1 MSLKNDVDYIKK
13 EFSAEESYMEK
24 VFKFEK
30 FFKKYK
36 IVIIGLI
43 IALIVATI
51 GYYVSDHFEQKNKL
65 QANQAFSTLLQDP
78 NNKEA
83 LAILEVKNP
92 TLYKIF
98 QFQLNDETD
107 IDVKFFKELALYT
120 QAINKENIADLT
132 TVTQQQSFILKDFAL
147 FNKALIEA
155 QNNNFT
161 AAKETL
167 KLIDSQSE
175 VTPMVKMLEHFL
187 LTK

>member
-1 MSLKNDVDYIKK
+1 MSLKQDVEYIKK

-36 IVIIGLI
+36 MIIIALI
-43 IALIVATI
+43 IALVVATI
-51 GYYVSDHFEQKNKL
+51 TYYVSDHFEQKNKL
-65 QANQAFSTLLQDP
+65 QANKAFNTLLKDP

-98 QFQLNDETD
+98 QFNLNDETNT
-107 IDVKFFKELALYT
+107 DVEFFKELALYA
-120 QAINKENIADLT
+120 QAINKESIADLT
-132 TVTQQQSFILKDFAL
+132 TVTQQQSFVLKDFAL
-147 FNKALIEA
+147 FNKALIQA
-155 QNNNFT
+155 QNDNFLE
-161 AAKETL
+161 AKETL

-175 VTPMVKMLEHFL
+175 VSPMAKMLEHFL